1 MLRGGGVGQWQAA
14 FIALGRKWTC
24 PSSLGRFGVGRW
36 VELEGKVRLTSV
48 PLYRVRSDAAGTVA
62 AREVPRSWSIAMR

>member
-1 MLRGGGVGQWQAA
+1 MLRWELVGQWQA

-24 PSSLGRFGVGRW
+24 PRSLGRFGVEGW
-36 VELEGKVRLTSV
+36 VELGGMVRVTSV

-62 AREVPRSWSIAMR
+62 AREAPRSWSTIMK